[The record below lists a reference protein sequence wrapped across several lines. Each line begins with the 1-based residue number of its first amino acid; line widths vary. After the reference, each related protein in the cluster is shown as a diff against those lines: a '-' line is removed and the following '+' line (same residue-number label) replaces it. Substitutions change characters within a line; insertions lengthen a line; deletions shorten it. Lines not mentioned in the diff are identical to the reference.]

1 MGGGLLSSSGGCGV
15 IKTMRKSRINLK
27 GDERILGNSD
37 FAKEVLADYKEQFE
51 RRYFQFLYQA
61 SNSEGLS
68 L

>member
-1 MGGGLLSSSGGCGV
+1 MS
-15 IKTMRKSRINLK
+15 KSRINLK

-51 RRYFQFLYQA
+51 RRDFQFLYQA